1 MGITIDNTEIAS
13 QAFELIA
20 PMYSDGMGNIS
31 CDELMMLNLIS
42 ALDTYATSGFI
53 NTFESTVYSLTPE
66 EITLE
71 KLNSIAFEAAEA
83 FGLDP
88 YTVSMSWFEI
98 QHLYI
103 APFYSV
109 GYAISNDVSIQV
121 LEKELEN
128 PGEGGVK
135 AYLNVI
141 ERDTSL
147 SFVDDIIRSDFK
159 SPFDEGRVK
168 EVADLIDLLIFS
180 ESKNYDNAES
190 EPLESA

>member
-71 KLNSIAFEAAEA
+71 KLNSVAFEAAEA

-121 LEKELEN
+121 LEKELDD

-180 ESKNYDNAES
+180 GSNYNGESQDT
-190 EPLESA
+190 PLESA